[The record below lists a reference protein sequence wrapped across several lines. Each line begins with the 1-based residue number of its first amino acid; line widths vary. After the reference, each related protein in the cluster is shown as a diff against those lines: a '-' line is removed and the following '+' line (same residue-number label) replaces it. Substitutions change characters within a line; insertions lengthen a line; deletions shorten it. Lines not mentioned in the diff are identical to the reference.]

1 MTESTTSRHI
11 QISTIKDRSLFPNLR
26 AALTVAALL
35 AATIGARAQAA
46 PSAPDAS
53 AQTAASQAAAS
64 PPAATQTAATQAAA
78 APAKP
83 GIALSNKKAP
93 KVHKQKKDE
102 KVVLSK
108 DTRQEDKKAK
118 KVNPIEVQDAKLPDK
133 ALYDKAE
140 DAVKHGRYDVAR
152 LDLQTLL
159 NTYPDSQYMMRAK
172 LGVADSWF
180 KEGGTAALTQ
190 AEQEYTD
197 FITFFPNSPEAAEAQ
212 MRIGDIYFRQMDK
225 PDRDYSNTTHAEATY
240 RQMLQQF
247 PDSTLVPQAKQR
259 LREVQETL
267 ASREADIAAFYASH
281 SNWSAVIAR
290 YQTVVDTYPLYSH
303 MDDVLVGLGDAYEA
317 EATITRS
324 MKAPPGASKAQLE
337 MFEAG
342 KARLL
347 KIYDDQAYAAYSKV
361 VLEHSAAAHVEDARD
376 RLVGMGLP
384 IPTPTPDQVAA
395 SAALENSRGQY
406 TLSNRVEFFVLHKAD
421 TVPAATL
428 GDPPLEDAKPTLA
441 PDVLRKSVSD
451 YYAAM
456 LPAANPPRTSAG
468 AAPLVP
474 SEPDSAATAPPPTA
488 AAPLA
493 LQDVPA
499 AGADAGSGSS
509 AVLTSMPEASPAP
522 TSGGTAMGI
531 EIVQPS
537 SGSPAPLAT
546 APASPP
552 VFPGSESPAPAS
564 VAPAQSEPASNSAH
578 PNPNDNMGGIQ
589 PAGTTHAAITAPIEK
604 PAAAPDAINEAVP
617 GSQPPAQ
624 IAPASGK
631 NPKPAFDKA
640 DESSSKHKKKK
651 GLAKLNPF

>member
-11 QISTIKDRSLFPNLR
+11 QIFTIKDRSLFPNLR

-46 PSAPDAS
+46 PPTQDAATQS
-53 AQTAASQAAAS
+53 AASQAAETQT
-64 PPAATQTAATQAAA
+64 AATQTAA

-83 GIALSNKKAP
+83 DIALSNKKAP
-93 KVHKQKKDE
+93 KVRKQKKDE

-108 DTRQEDKKAK
+108 DTKKEDKKVK
-118 KVNPIEVQDAKLPDK
+118 KVNPIEAQDAKLPDK
-133 ALYDKAE
+133 ALYDKAM
-140 DAVKHGRYDVAR
+140 DAVKRGRYDVAR

-190 AEQEYTD
+190 AEQEYKD
-197 FITFFPNSPEAAEAQ
+197 FITFFPNAPEAAEAQ
-212 MRIGDIYFRQMDK
+212 MRVGDIYFRQMDK
-225 PDRDYSNTTHAEATY
+225 PDRDYSNTTHAEEEY
-240 RQMLQQF
+240 RLMIQQF
-247 PDSTLVPQAKQR
+247 PDSPLVPQAKQR

-267 ASREADIAAFYASH
+267 ASREADIAAFYATH
-281 SNWSAVIAR
+281 ANWPATIAR

-303 MDDVLVGLGDAYEA
+303 MDDVLVNLGDAFEA
-317 EATITRS
+317 EARIVRTL
-324 MKAPPGASKAQLE
+324 KLP
-337 MFEAG
+337 EAG

-361 VLEHSAAAHVEDARD
+361 VLEHSAAPHVEDARD
-376 RLVGMGLP
+376 RIAGMGLP
-384 IPTPTPDQVAA
+384 IPTPTPEQVAA

-428 GDPPLEDAKPTLA
+428 GEPPLENAKPTLA
-441 PDVLRKSVSD
+441 PTVTRQAIVDFNT
-451 YYAAM
+451 AM
-456 LPAANPPRTSAG
+456 NPAAYTPRPPVAP
-468 AAPLVP
+468 APLVP
-474 SEPDSAATAPPPTA
+474 SATGSSASAPA
-488 AAPLA
+488 ADAAPLA
-493 LQDVPA
+493 LQDVPT
-499 AGADAGSGSS
+499 AGAGAAANSS
-509 AVLTSMPEASPAP
+509 AAVSSVSEATPATSSAGTSVGIEIVPPSSASPAP
-522 TSGGTAMGI
+522 TA
-531 EIVQPS
+531 
-537 SGSPAPLAT
+537 

-552 VFPGSESPAPAS
+552 VFPGSESPAPAQS
-564 VAPAQSEPASNSAH
+564 GPVSGSAQPG
-578 PNPNDNMGGIQ
+578 PNDNMGGIK
-589 PAGTTHAAITAPIEK
+589 PAGPPIATLTAPIEK
-604 PAAAPDAINEAVP
+604 PDAAPDAINETTP

-624 IAPASGK
+624 LAPADGK
-631 NPKPAFDKA
+631 KPKPAFDKS